1 MGSERR
7 VPAFGSQPCVSFPA
21 VVQAHLCKNNALV
34 KGYWE
39 SERCWCL
46 LPAFPWLRLQ
56 PACPPGRHS
65 SRPPPW
71 SSPGREIGA
80 GKAGIRQEPWV
91 WELSVTA
98 SQCFDGSSSR
108 SLLPR
113 TSVIAGCFLGAQR
126 RFAVLRHAEPRAAGP
141 EITPGGSSQA
151 PAARLHPSFAAGA
164 LGLGGRCSPRA
175 AAAAAACALQGSS
188 ALPCLQ
194 VCAAFGVSSQ
204 DAWAVPLASCE
215 GEGWCAAGSN
225 WEALALPCCLQ
236 GYGFSMAC
244 PAASS
249 SPCPCPA
256 AWAEQPLRV
265 GTGSAVGSEQQ
276 PQPGGLRGSG
286 TRMKLQGRGCG
297 RGRGGREKSPVPVLA
312 CLLSPSWCE
321 WWVWNQL
328 SIHRAGYGSWNTA
341 ELLDAVGQS

>member
-1 MGSERR
+1 MVSERR

-175 AAAAAACALQGSS
+175 AAAAACALQGSS

-256 AWAEQPLRV
+256 AWAVGRAASACGDGLGCRIRAAAAAWRTQGLWDEDEAA
-265 GTGSAVGSEQQ
+265 GTGLWQGQRRKGKVSSPGARL
-276 PQPGGLRGSG
+276 PPLTQPG
-286 TRMKLQGRGCG
+286 
-297 RGRGGREKSPVPVLA
+297 
-312 CLLSPSWCE
+312 
-321 WWVWNQL
+321 
-328 SIHRAGYGSWNTA
+328 
-341 ELLDAVGQS
+341 

>member
-175 AAAAAACALQGSS
+175 AAAAACALQGSS
-188 ALPCLQ
+188 ALPAGLCS
-194 VCAAFGVSSQ
+194 F
-204 DAWAVPLASCE
+204 W
-215 GEGWCAAGSN
+215 GEQPGRLG
-225 WEALALPCCLQ
+225 
-236 GYGFSMAC
+236 C
-244 PAASS
+244 PA
-249 SPCPCPA
+249 CF
-256 AWAEQPLRV
+256 L
-265 GTGSAVGSEQQ
+265 
-276 PQPGGLRGSG
+276 
-286 TRMKLQGRGCG
+286 
-297 RGRGGREKSPVPVLA
+297 RGRGMVCSGKQLGGSGFALLFAGLWILHGLSCCLVFPMPLSCSVGRAASACGDGLGCRIRAAAAAWRTQGLWDEDEAARTGLWQGQRRKGKVSSPGARLPPLT
-312 CLLSPSWCE
+312 
-321 WWVWNQL
+321 QL
-328 SIHRAGYGSWNTA
+328 
-341 ELLDAVGQS
+341 V